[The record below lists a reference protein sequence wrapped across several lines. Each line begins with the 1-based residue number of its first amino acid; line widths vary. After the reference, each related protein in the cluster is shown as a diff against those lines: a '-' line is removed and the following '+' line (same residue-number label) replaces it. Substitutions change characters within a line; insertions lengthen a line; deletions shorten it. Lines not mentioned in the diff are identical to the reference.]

1 MSKTAPWQQAARD
14 ALQDDS
20 PLVPATG
27 RVERLSID
35 VRDGGQSEL
44 VSLAFRDGRLT
55 WSCTCGQ
62 LRCRHAAAALRL
74 LAGEASDRPSDPASA
89 TASGGYAPV
98 LRTAAA
104 SARPDEI
111 EGRALADVLEDVIT
125 AVVRAGVLAPESPSV
140 DEALQ
145 RLVDLAPQPLPL
157 GIGRWIGRLRA
168 ALDEGD
174 VEAVAGVLDGASRVV
189 DDLRAGRATPEAS
202 QRVVSWLGALARD
215 VETVQRIS
223 DRVLIEV
230 AREWLT
236 GTERAAIERRY
247 LVDLRSAEIYREERV
262 RGAATAS
269 YGPCPRM
276 VHVGLAEVEQG
287 ARPKRIRLLQYSVST
302 RIAHEA
308 WHQLAA
314 HAVPSFEALAR
325 SYREASGAFPGLAE
339 PFAVVAP
346 ARYARSP
353 RLVPVDTE
361 GRPLPLASAEDPAAL
376 RYVDAETQHADPAWI
391 AGRLVDA
398 DGVLMLLP
406 ASLGFV
412 EDGRLRHRRVR

>member
-1 MSKTAPWQQAARD
+1 MSKAAAWQQAARE
-14 ALQDDS
+14 ALQNE
-20 PLVPATG
+20 PATSSENG
-27 RVERLSID
+27 QVERLSID
-35 VRDGGQSEL
+35 VREGAQSEL

-62 LRCRHAAAALRL
+62 LRCRHADAALRL
-74 LAGEASDRPSDPASA
+74 LAGEASERPSDPASA

-104 SARPDEI
+104 SDRPYEV
-111 EGRALADVLEDVIT
+111 EPRALADVLEDVVT

-168 ALDEGD
+168 TLDEGD
-174 VEAVAGVLDGASRVV
+174 VEAVARVLDGASRVV

-215 VETVQRIS
+215 IETVERIS
-223 DRVLIEV
+223 ERVLIEI

-247 LVDLRSAEIYREERV
+247 LVDLRSAEIYREERA

-269 YGPCPRM
+269 YGPCPRV

-302 RIAHEA
+302 RIEHED

-325 SYREASGAFPGLAE
+325 SYREASSAFPGLAE

-353 RLVPVDTE
+353 RLVPMDTE
-361 GRPLPLASAEDPAAL
+361 DRPLPLASAEDPAAL
-376 RYVDAETQHADPAWI
+376 RYVDALAEDADPAWI

-406 ASLGFV
+406 ASLGV
-412 EDGRLRHRRVR
+412 VREGQLRHRRVR